1 MNNDE
6 LAYAVTVLL
15 RCFDK
20 YNDGYTTKTRFNKLI
35 YMLNSELIKDNI
47 DIRLPYF
54 WYLYGPV
61 TPLNLLPEGLLKL
74 IEKPWGTGIKINEYQ
89 KFNLTDTIKAKIE
102 RATWNVYNSYSQFD
116 AAIMTKKV
124 INSVYK
130 IAPYSFQGEYRAFQY
145 QIRRKIRDK
154 EILLKLGP
162 LNGTRDIA
170 SLDEVVRVY
179 DKKEFPEVYRDLLQW
194 KLLVNYQLKQLLS
207 IDGDL
212 LLTLLDSYWHVFCQ
226 VLKIRCNNNLPSPLI
241 RKWSKKLPEDI
252 MNYRIRFMKIEEDFY
267 SSIYV
272 SEESLST
279 DLYEAYNKTIIK
291 KMFGDI

>member
-6 LAYAVTVLL
+6 LAYAVTLL
-15 RCFDK
+15 LMHFDK
-20 YNDGYTTKTRFNKLI
+20 YNEGYTTKTRFNKLI
-35 YMLNSELIKDNI
+35 YMLNSELIKDHI

-179 DKKEFPEVYRDLLQW
+179 DKKEFPEVYPDLLQW
-194 KLLVNYQLKQLLS
+194 KL
-207 IDGDL
+207 
-212 LLTLLDSYWHVFCQ
+212 
-226 VLKIRCNNNLPSPLI
+226 
-241 RKWSKKLPEDI
+241 
-252 MNYRIRFMKIEEDFY
+252 
-267 SSIYV
+267 
-272 SEESLST
+272 
-279 DLYEAYNKTIIK
+279 
-291 KMFGDI
+291 